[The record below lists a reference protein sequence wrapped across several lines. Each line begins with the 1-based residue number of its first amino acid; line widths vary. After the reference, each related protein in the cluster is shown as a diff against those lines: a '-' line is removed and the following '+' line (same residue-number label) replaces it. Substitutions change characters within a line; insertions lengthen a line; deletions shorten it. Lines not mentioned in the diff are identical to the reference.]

1 MDWQKIRHHA
11 IQFDRLVKKECTVT
25 DVDEEVS
32 HALAMMIYADAMWI
46 ADAPKEQ
53 RKEMLER
60 IPELTRQDTK
70 DMATMIIREAMQKKA
85 AEPELDFSQ
94 DIPF

>member
-1 MDWQKIRHHA
+1 MDWEKIRHHA
-11 IQFDRLVKKECTVT
+11 IQFDRLVKKEYTIA

-53 RKEMLER
+53 RKELLER

-70 DMATMIIREAMQKKA
+70 DIATLIIKGQA
-85 AEPELDFSQ
+85 
-94 DIPF
+94 

>member
-1 MDWQKIRHHA
+1 MDWPKIRNHA
-11 IQFDRLVKKECTVT
+11 IQFDRLVKKECTVA

-46 ADAPKEQ
+46 AEAPKEQ

-60 IPELTRQDTK
+60 VHEITREDVK
-70 DMATMIIREAMQKKA
+70 DMATLIIKGLA
-85 AEPELDFSQ
+85 
-94 DIPF
+94 